1 MNIKNEPARKPD
13 SADRRA
19 NTHNVN
25 NFTGDPGTDGAG
37 NLDPEK
43 RNELSLSELEL
54 DAGLGR
60 GPFERPT
67 PIEEA
72 TSDHPNYLPTTE
84 QSEEDR

>member
-1 MNIKNEPARKPD
+1 MPDKEPTHKPD
-13 SADRRA
+13 QEALRE
-19 NTHNVN
+19 NIHNIN
-25 NFTGDPGTDGAG
+25 NITGNPDSDGAG
-37 NLDPEK
+37 NLDPEQ
-43 RNELSLSELEL
+43 RNELALSEFEL

-72 TSDHPNYLPTTE
+72 ESDHPSYLPTTE

>member
-1 MNIKNEPARKPD
+1 MAVEKEPTHKPD
-13 SADRRA
+13 LEALRE
-19 NTHNVN
+19 NPHNIN
-25 NFTGDPGTDGAG
+25 NITGNPDSDGAG
-37 NLDPEK
+37 NLAPER
-43 RNELSLSELEL
+43 RNELALSEFDI

-72 TSDHPNYLPTTE
+72 ESDHPSYLPTTE